1 MSTQLRNV
9 PNTNVTQTRFFGGK
23 DRGPCV
29 QLTRKGRSSDP
40 SNMFDMMQFTREE
53 ALAAATE
60 LLMFAQ
66 GFEVEEE

>member
-53 ALAAATE
+53 ALAVATE

>member
-9 PNTNVTQTRFFGGK
+9 PNTNVIQTRFFGGE
-23 DRGPCV
+23 DRGTCV
-29 QLTRKGRSSDP
+29 QLTRRSRSSDP

-53 ALAAATE
+53 ALSVATE

-66 GFEVEEE
+66 GFEVEED

>member
-9 PNTNVTQTRFFGGK
+9 PNTNVIQTRFFGGK
-23 DRGPCV
+23 DRGTCV
-29 QLTRKGRSSDP
+29 QLTRKSWSSNP